1 MEPFQASQGKPPLFR
16 KTAVSSHLTFT
27 VSEQIGDYGQ
37 LQSDNSFAA
46 DGNIFDTELP
56 GTFNI
61 ANYERSSTKESKCI
75 VSRDVDEVK
84 HKGTGEMCVWMLL
97 RYIFPTH
104 SHTRSAS
111 LLHKAKVEQT
121 FAITRSYGAILVMNN
136 VRYATLEPAGAL
148 IDLIYSNAFKKNQ
161 VLVTELYTCSSYARL
176 LAPKQT
182 RVVQVTLEASA
193 HQRVLCGQEEAK
205 WTHTADGGD
214 FMSGTAK
221 DGEHAFAPLFRLVGR
236 KRKFRTLPIRELSP
250 PKWKRVLDV
259 SQLSHPSS
267 RAASPSGYRRI
278 NGSKC
283 ADDSDSDD

>member
-1 MEPFQASQGKPPLFR
+1 MGTSTFFKSSNPEHTYVSLIYVNSNFYASWNPSKPVR
-16 KTAVSSHLTFT
+16 
-27 VSEQIGDYGQ
+27 IGDYGQ

-84 HKGTGEMCVWMLL
+84 HKGTGEMG
-97 RYIFPTH
+97 
-104 SHTRSAS
+104 AS